1 MLGKTFSEF
10 LNEYRVNEVKEKLKT
25 EDRSLQTILA
35 IALDS
40 GFNSKAS
47 FNRVFKK
54 HTGLTPSEYVKLINV
69 KELSN

>member
-1 MLGKTFSEF
+1 MIQQFSILG
-10 LNEYRVNEVKEKLKT
+10 
-25 EDRSLQTILA
+25 

-54 HTGLTPSEYVKLINV
+54 KAGMTPSQYLKSL
-69 KELSN
+69 KGDSN